1 MLFSSFSHPG
11 QSFGQSCSILWG
23 LLFSSLGSPVSFLD
37 SSVRSLG
44 SPVQFFGQP
53 CSVLC
58 AVLHS
63 SQGSPIQFCGQSC
76 QLVLWAVMY
85 CSFGSPLNH
94 LCSPVQFPGQPCSVS
109 LLFSVLNLP
118 SSPSIRFGPEHRCH
132 AAVLTDSFVSEPALG
147 FIFFI
152 YFCYRTWVL
161 MNWTNWA
168 CRRF

>member
-118 SSPSIRFGPEHRCH
+118 SSPSTRFGPER
-132 AAVLTDSFVSEPALG
+132 VSCSSSHGQFRQRTCTRL
-147 FIFFI
+147 
-152 YFCYRTWVL
+152 YFLYLFLLQNLVADEL
-161 MNWTNWA
+161 D
-168 CRRF
+168 